1 MEVVSEVISFMMILV
16 IFMGLINQ
24 TIADGE
30 YQ

>member
-1 MEVVSEVISFMMILV
+1 MEIVSEVIHFLMILV
-16 IFMGLINQ
+16 IFIGFINQ